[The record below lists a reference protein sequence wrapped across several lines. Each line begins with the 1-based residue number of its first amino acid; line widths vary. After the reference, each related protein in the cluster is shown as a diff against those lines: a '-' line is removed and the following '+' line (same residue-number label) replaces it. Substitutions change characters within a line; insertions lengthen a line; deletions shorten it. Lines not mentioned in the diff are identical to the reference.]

1 LSLLLLLLN
10 LRVNSP
16 TFKQQIKST
25 EQNSPNSFE
34 NNINNSNLAPENK
47 LSNGSN
53 NNSMVKKPPYSY
65 AQLIAQAISSSAEQ
79 QLTLSQIYSYI
90 SSKFGYYRLDDKGW
104 QNSIRHNLS
113 LNRNFVKI
121 ARQQNEPGKG
131 SFWRIEPTS
140 EIKVIEQAFSRK
152 SRSSTPN
159 RIIFNGTGNGSVNS
173 SLSASNILCNG
184 LNTNNISNSSR
195 ESQSPSSLDSPT
207 NQKLIINNNNQV
219 IDASKTR
226 ISSNGFNDN
235 EFDEERLGEY
245 EESISDEEKNFIN
258 EDDESSDDKYEE
270 HNLIVNDTDLSLN
283 KSQNFSI
290 KTSKEEDSENSE
302 TIGKHNSSLPIEKTE
317 VSEIPVKQSV
327 EGSSSLNV
335 SINDQNQQQKL
346 FNAIVSQIQIN
357 NSQNNQLSNNSSIM
371 QVLHVLNNFK
381 IQHTVKFILNILN
394 KGYLPAASSTAAKKD

>member
-1 LSLLLLLLN
+1 MIYIVFFLLLSLN

-16 TFKQQIKST
+16 TFKHQIKST

-34 NNINNSNLAPENK
+34 NNINNSNPATENK
-47 LSNGSN
+47 LTNGSS

-65 AQLIAQAISSSAEQ
+65 AQLIAQAISSSSEQ

-184 LNTNNISNSSR
+184 LNSNNISNSSR

-207 NQKLIINNNNQV
+207 NQKLVNNNNQV
-219 IDASKTR
+219 INASKTR
-226 ISSNGFNDN
+226 TSSNGFNDN

-290 KTSKEEDSENSE
+290 KTNKEEDSENTE
-302 TIGKHNSSLPIEKTE
+302 TIGQHDNTLPMEKTE
-317 VSEIPVKQSV
+317 VNEIPVKQSV
-327 EGSSSLNV
+327 ECSSSLNV

-357 NSQNNQLSNNSSIM
+357 NSQNNQLSNNSGIM
-371 QVLHVLNNFK
+371 QVIHALKNFK
-381 IQHTVKFILNILN
+381 IQQIVKFII
-394 KGYLPAASSTAAKKD
+394 D

>member
-1 LSLLLLLLN
+1 LSLLLLSLN

-34 NNINNSNLAPENK
+34 NNINLNSNLAPENK

-53 NNSMVKKPPYSY
+53 NNSTVKKPPYSY

-207 NQKLIINNNNQV
+207 NQKLINNNNNQV
-219 IDASKTR
+219 INASKTR

-381 IQHTVKFILNILN
+381 I
-394 KGYLPAASSTAAKKD
+394 